1 MRRFATREAEL
12 PWWIALAGFAAMYLP
27 LYWWAAFSENALWQT
42 DEHGHG
48 ALILLVLIW
57 LFWGM
62 REAIFAAPTR
72 PSRRL
77 GWTLFAIGLL
87 LYVIGRVIGIAIFM
101 FGSQP
106 FVVAAILLLLR
117 GPDAIRIAWFALFYF
132 IFMIPLPGIFV
143 DTVTGPLKQWISAI
157 VVELLY
163 RVGYPISRTGV
174 IISIGQYQMLV
185 ADACSGL
192 HSMYS
197 LSALG
202 TLFMYIM
209 GRKSVLHNAI
219 MLASILPIAFAANVV
234 RVVVLVLVT
243 YHFGD
248 AAGQGFLHGAAG
260 IVLILVA
267 LLLFFALDSLLGRIL
282 PPPGPPS
289 GSAEPSVDPATRA
302 TSDPAPADP
311 RVPPLRGTG
320 MQPRWIAWGAAAL
333 MCGAAI
339 AGIAGKPR
347 AKDSDFPKLEAVVP
361 KQFGEW
367 AEVREHSNQ
376 IVDPETQ
383 QLLNSIYDQVLTRT
397 YANKQGYRIM
407 LSLAYGSDQR
417 GGLQAHRP
425 EVCYPAQGFKVLSLD
440 DGDLDTSKGAIHV
453 RRLTT
458 NMGQRDE
465 PVTYWLTVGDHV
477 IRNKFDKR
485 MMEFRLMLTGQIPDG
500 LLFRVSSIDKD
511 AKRAFETQ
519 QRFVDALMGAVP
531 ADIRRQL
538 SGIAPAQP
546 S

>member
-1 MRRFATREAEL
+1 MSSVLPGAQMKRLAIGPAEL
-12 PWWIALAGFAAMYLP
+12 PWWIALGGFAAMYLP

-48 ALILLVLIW
+48 ALILLVLVW

-72 PSRRL
+72 PSRGL

-87 LYVIGRVIGIAIFM
+87 LYVIGRVVGIAIFM

-106 FVVAAILLLLR
+106 FIVAAILLLLR

-209 GRKSVLHNAI
+209 GRKSFLHNAL

-234 RVVVLVLVT
+234 RVIALVLIT

-248 AAGQGFLHGAAG
+248 EAGQGFLHGAAG
-260 IVLILVA
+260 IVLMLVA
-267 LLLFFALDSLLGRIL
+267 LLLFFALDSLLERIL
-282 PPPGPPS
+282 PPRRPP
-289 GSAEPSVDPATRA
+289 PATA
-302 TSDPAPADP
+302 TPAS
-311 RVPPLRGTG
+311 
-320 MQPRWIAWGAAAL
+320 
-333 MCGAAI
+333 
-339 AGIAGKPR
+339 AG
-347 AKDSDFPKLEAVVP
+347 S
-361 KQFGEW
+361 
-367 AEVREHSNQ
+367 
-376 IVDPETQ
+376 
-383 QLLNSIYDQVLTRT
+383 
-397 YANKQGYRIM
+397 
-407 LSLAYGSDQR
+407 
-417 GGLQAHRP
+417 
-425 EVCYPAQGFKVLSLD
+425 
-440 DGDLDTSKGAIHV
+440 
-453 RRLTT
+453 
-458 NMGQRDE
+458 
-465 PVTYWLTVGDHV
+465 
-477 IRNKFDKR
+477 
-485 MMEFRLMLTGQIPDG
+485 
-500 LLFRVSSIDKD
+500 
-511 AKRAFETQ
+511 
-519 QRFVDALMGAVP
+519 
-531 ADIRRQL
+531 
-538 SGIAPAQP
+538 
-546 S
+546 